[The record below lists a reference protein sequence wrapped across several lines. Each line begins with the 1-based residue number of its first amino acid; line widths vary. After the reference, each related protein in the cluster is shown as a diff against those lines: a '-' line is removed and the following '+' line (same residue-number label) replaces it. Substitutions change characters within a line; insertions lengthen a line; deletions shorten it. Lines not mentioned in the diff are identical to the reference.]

1 MRRLLPEPV
10 PLLAP
15 VSRWLATAAALIA
28 ILSVIATRFGGIPIG
43 NGLFLLGLAIVL
55 AVVALVAA
63 FATFAS
69 VWQTGAPGAGIATKG
84 LLVAVLVLAWPGYL
98 AVLAAILPVQND
110 VTTDVADPPSFS
122 RSRAALDARQGHV
135 PAEFDRQRTA
145 EHAEDDVGLKT
156 IVIEQSPEAVM
167 LLAQRAAANLGWQVI
182 DSASPLGRTA
192 TGRIDAVA
200 RSFLFRLPDD
210 ITIRI
215 RPGVED
221 TRIDLR
227 SVSRI
232 GRHDFGKNAKHIR
245 DFTREIE
252 ALASA
257 R

>member
-15 VSRWLATAAALIA
+15 VSRWLATAAACIA
-28 ILSVIATRFGGIPIG
+28 VLSVIATRFGGIPVG

-55 AVVALVAA
+55 AVVAVVAA

-84 LLVAVLVLAWPGYL
+84 LVLALLVLAWPGYL
-98 AVLAAILPVQND
+98 AVVAALLPVQND
-110 VTTDVADPPSFS
+110 VTTDLADPPSFS
-122 RSRAALDARQGHV
+122 RSRAALDARQGFV
-135 PAEFDRQRTA
+135 PAEYDRLRGT
-145 EHAEDDVGLKT
+145 ELVDDDMGLKT
-156 IVIEQSPEAVM
+156 IIIEQSPEAVM
-167 LLAQRAAANLGWQVI
+167 LLAQRAAANLGWLVI

-192 TGRIDAVA
+192 TGRIDAIA

-221 TRIDLR
+221 TRIDVR

-232 GRHDFGKNAKHIR
+232 GRHDFGMNTKHVR
-245 DFTREIE
+245 DFAREIE
-252 ALASA
+252 LLASA